1 MTWKERVP
9 CSGGQVE
16 MRASVRNPRRTANH
30 ASQYSPERGFTLVEL
45 AIVLLVIAV
54 LLAGLLGPLATRV
67 ESQQR
72 QKTQEQL
79 EEIREAIIGFA
90 VASGRLPC
98 PDSAGDDGVEDRT
111 GTTPNRVCAAASG
124 NLPWVTLNVPQ
135 RDQWGSPGGYSG
147 YFRYRVAPS
156 FAAETNA
163 APCGTATA
171 TVVFELCSIGDITVL
186 DAAAGA
192 TVVAQVPALVY
203 SRGSNHN
210 DAALALGGTLSGH
223 EQENEDADA
232 VFVFKSFSRDDTEE
246 FDDLIVWISPNVLKS
261 RMVAAGR
268 LP

>member
-1 MTWKERVP
+1 
-9 CSGGQVE
+9 
-16 MRASVRNPRRTANH
+16 MRASVRNPRRTADH
-30 ASQYSPERGFTLVEL
+30 GAKCSRECGFTLVEL

-67 ESQQR
+67 ESQER

-79 EEIREAIIGFA
+79 EDIREALIGFA
-90 VASGRLPC
+90 VANGRLPC
-98 PDSAGDDGVEDRT
+98 PDSAGDDGMEDRT

-147 YFRYRVAPS
+147 YFRYRVAAS

-163 APCGTATA
+163 VPCGTATA
-171 TVVFELCSIGDITVL
+171 TVVFELCSVGDVTVL
-186 DAAAGA
+186 DAAGA

-210 DAALALGGTLSGH
+210 DAALAIGGTLSSH
-223 EQENEDADA
+223 EQENEDANA
-232 VFVFKSFSRDDTEE
+232 TFVFKSFSRDDTEE
-246 FDDLIVWISPNVLKS
+246 FDDLVVWISPHVLKS

>member
-1 MTWKERVP
+1 MIAATCTSLVSAR
-9 CSGGQVE
+9 
-16 MRASVRNPRRTANH
+16 RATGALRP
-30 ASQYSPERGFTLVEL
+30 ASECGFTLVEL

-67 ESQQR
+67 ESQER

-79 EEIREAIIGFA
+79 EDIKEALIGFA
-90 VASGRLPC
+90 IANGRLPC
-98 PDSAGDDGVEDRT
+98 PDSAGDDGMEDRT

-147 YFRYRVAPS
+147 YFRYRIAAS

-171 TVVFELCSIGDITVL
+171 TVVFELCSIGDIIVV
-186 DAAAGA
+186 DAAGA
-192 TVVAQVPALVY
+192 TVVAQVPALVF

-210 DAALALGGTLSGH
+210 EAALAIGGTLSSH
-223 EQENEDADA
+223 EQENEDPDA
-232 VFVFKSFSRDDTEE
+232 TFVFKSFSRDDTEE
-246 FDDLIVWISPNVLKS
+246 FDDLVVWTSPHVLKS